1 MVTSIPE
8 LGVVSKHQR
17 DGSLS
22 PNDDQHQQRST
33 CSSSHQHTLMA
44 PVITDEREVHVYAH
58 PEEGSDELTE
68 ESEEVILHID
78 LVVQSVVMWL
88 LHCFPHS
95 SMFLCIMSSTLQQPH
110 RGVFVLSVLVSLL

>member
-33 CSSSHQHTLMA
+33 CSSSHQHTLMT

-58 PEEGSDELTE
+58 PEEGSDELTG
-68 ESEEVILHID
+68 SEEVMLHID
-78 LVVQSVVMWL
+78 LVGQSVVMCVVL
-88 LHCFPHS
+88 CFPHS
-95 SMFLCIMSSTLQQPH
+95 SMFLCIMSSTLQQAH

>member
-22 PNDDQHQQRST
+22 PDDQHQQRST

-44 PVITDEREVHVYAH
+44 PVITDEREVHVYVH
-58 PEEGSDELTE
+58 PEDGSDELAE
-68 ESEEVILHID
+68 ESEEVMLHIA
-78 LVVQSVVMWL
+78 LVVQSVVMWMF
-88 LHCFPHS
+88 HCFPHS

-110 RGVFVLSVLVSLL
+110 RGVFILSVLASLL